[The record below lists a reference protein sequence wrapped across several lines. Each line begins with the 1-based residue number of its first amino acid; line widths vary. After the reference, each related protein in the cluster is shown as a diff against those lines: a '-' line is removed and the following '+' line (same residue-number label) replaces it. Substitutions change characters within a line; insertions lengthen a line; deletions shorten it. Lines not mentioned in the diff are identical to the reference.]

1 MLSRS
6 SASSIT
12 RSMYGLALAMLA
24 NSAAVTAA
32 LDFFE
37 RDGIALP
44 GDAWALKCQDTQSR
58 HTNPANQSTC
68 APCAEPGTPRLAQLT
83 VATRRSARPRCTAP
97 LKRNLEHLSNLRDE
111 LEVEVLAQV
120 LGDLV
125 DVLLVSRRSDNHPDP
140 TALS

>member
-24 NSAAVTAA
+24 NSAAVSAA

-58 HTNPANQSTC
+58 HTNPANWSTY
-68 APCAEPGTPRLAQLT
+68 APGRRGPDGPASGAGRRGAPRRGAAGHAGAGARLRAP
-83 VATRRSARPRCTAP
+83 RRSPRRT
-97 LKRNLEHLSNLRDE
+97 
-111 LEVEVLAQV
+111 
-120 LGDLV
+120 
-125 DVLLVSRRSDNHPDP
+125 
-140 TALS
+140 

>member
-24 NSAAVTAA
+24 NSAAVSAA

-44 GDAWALKCQDTQSR
+44 GDAWALNCQDTQSQ
-58 HTNPANQSTC
+58 HTNPANWSTC
-68 APCAEPGTPRLAQLT
+68 APAQPSGRPRLPELT
-83 VATRRSARPRCTAP
+83 VAPRRCAGPRSA
-97 LKRNLEHLSNLRDE
+97 
-111 LEVEVLAQV
+111 
-120 LGDLV
+120 
-125 DVLLVSRRSDNHPDP
+125 
-140 TALS
+140 TALE